1 MTAHRRSRAY
11 SRKRVEHKHKPEE
24 PKYDDY
30 DENYDDEPS
39 NKPITSIDTKS
50 VTGIGGVVILLINFK
65 EVIVQILQKFLL
77 GG

>member
-1 MTAHRRSRAY
+1 MAKHRRSRTY
-11 SRKRVEHKHKPEE
+11 SRKRVEHTHNPKPQ
-24 PKYDDY
+24 YDDY

-39 NKPITSIDTKS
+39 GKTITSIDTKS

-65 EVIVQILQKFLL
+65 EIIVQILQKFLL

>member
-1 MTAHRRSRAY
+1 MAKHRRSRTY
-11 SRKRVEHKHKPEE
+11 SRKRLEHKHNPE
-24 PKYDDY
+24 PQYDGY

-65 EVIVQILQKFLL
+65 EIIVQILQKFLL

>member
-1 MTAHRRSRAY
+1 MTAHRRNRAY
-11 SRKRVEHKHKPEE
+11 SRKRVEHKPE

-50 VTGIGGVVILLINFK
+50 VTGIGGIVILLINFK

-77 GG
+77 

>member
-1 MTAHRRSRAY
+1 MAKHRRSRAY
-11 SRKRVEHKHKPEE
+11 SRKRVEHTHKSE

-39 NKPITSIDTKS
+39 SKPITSIDTKS
-50 VTGIGGVVILLINFK
+50 VTGIGGIVILLINFK

-77 GG
+77 NGG

>member
-11 SRKRVEHKHKPEE
+11 SRKRVEHTHKPK

-30 DENYDDEPS
+30 DENYDDDEPS
-39 NKPITSIDTKS
+39 SKPITSIDTKS
-50 VTGIGGVVILLINFK
+50 VTGIGGIVILLINFK

-77 GG
+77 

>member
-1 MTAHRRSRAY
+1 MESNHSMITRSKA
-11 SRKRVEHKHKPEE
+11 KKE
-24 PKYDDY
+24 PDSLDIQLNK

-39 NKPITSIDTKS
+39 SKPITSIDTKS

-65 EVIVQILQKFLL
+65 EIIVQILQKFLL

>member
-1 MTAHRRSRAY
+1 MTEHRRNRAY
-11 SRKRVEHKHKPEE
+11 SRKRVEHKPE

-39 NKPITSIDTKS
+39 SKPITSIDTKS
-50 VTGIGGVVILLINFK
+50 VTGIGGIVILLINFK

-77 GG
+77 

>member
-1 MTAHRRSRAY
+1 MAKHRRSRTY
-11 SRKRVEHKHKPEE
+11 SRKRVEHKHNPE
-24 PKYDDY
+24 PQYDDY

-39 NKPITSIDTKS
+39 SKLITSIETKS

-65 EVIVQILQKFLL
+65 EIIVQILQKFLL